1 MVDWL
6 LTRTMC
12 RQKADERLERNLA
25 LLRKNNSPHPEE
37 LQMKLSIKPIS
48 CVVKSCLPRD
58 AARAHPRQYIDR
70 EVILVQPHISTSK
83 ELPKL
88 LQAIHR
94 LELMLR
100 AKACMRPSSTYKMST
115 CTRCE
120 GANGD

>member
-58 AARAHPRQYIDR
+58 AARAHLRQYIDR
-70 EVILVQPHISTSK
+70 EVILVQLHISTSK
-83 ELPKL
+83 ELST
-88 LQAIHR
+88 QAFASDPQTRIN
-94 LELMLR
+94 
-100 AKACMRPSSTYKMST
+100 AACQGVHATFF
-115 CTRCE
+115 
-120 GANGD
+120 NI